1 MKIAS
6 IIGARPQF
14 IKSSVISNLIADYS
28 GLSEVVIHTGQHFD
42 KNMSDIIFQ
51 EMGLSKP
58 KYNLNINQMS
68 YYEMINQ
75 MTSSLKTILQ
85 KEKIN
90 GVLVYGDTNS
100 TLAGSLAATF
110 LDYPIFHVEAG
121 LRSFNREMIEERNRI
136 ITDHLSSL
144 LFCPNNNAVNNL
156 AKENI
161 TQGVINSGDIMY
173 DVFLK
178 FSKKTDSSISSK
190 NELKFI
196 LATIHRSE
204 NINSKSRLLDIFKN
218 LDLIHNEIRVIMPL
232 HPHTK
237 KKIDHFSIDSNIE
250 FIEPVGYLSLLSL
263 LNNCDS
269 VITDSG
275 GLQKESYF
283 AKKNCITVR
292 SQTEWVELTNQAQN
306 VLCEP
311 QDVYKK
317 FKNKNHLNNVFIPN
331 IYGDGNSSKIIV
343 NSIMNYFQSN

>member
-14 IKSSVISNLIADYS
+14 IKSSVISNEISDHN
-28 GLSEVVIHTGQHFD
+28 GLSEVVVHTGQHFD
-42 KNMSDIIFQ
+42 KNMSEIIFE

-68 YYEMINQ
+68 YYKMIDQ
-75 MTSSLKTILQ
+75 MTNSIKITLQ

-90 GVLVYGDTNS
+90 GMLVYGDTNS
-100 TLAGSLAATF
+100 TLAGSLAATI
-110 LDYPIFHVEAG
+110 LDIPIFHVEAG
-121 LRSFNREMIEERNRI
+121 LRSFNRDMKEERNRI

-144 LFCPNNNAVNNL
+144 LFCPNSNAVSNL

-161 TQGVINSGDIMY
+161 TKGVINSGDIMY
-173 DVFLK
+173 DAFLK
-178 FSKKTDSSISSK
+178 FSKKTNTYMDSQ
-190 NELKFI
+190 NDLKFI

-204 NINSKSRLLDIFKN
+204 NINSQSKLLNIFKN
-218 LDLIHNEIRVIMPL
+218 LDQIHNEINVIMPL

-237 KKIDHFSIDSNIE
+237 KKMEHFSINSNIK

-263 LNNCDS
+263 LKNCDQ

-283 AKKNCITVR
+283 AKKKCITVR
-292 SQTEWVELTNQAQN
+292 AETEWIELTKQAQN

-311 QDVYKK
+311 KDIYKE
-317 FKNKNHLNNVFIPN
+317 FKKKIQSKKEFNSN
-331 IYGDGNSSKIIV
+331 IYGDGNSCKVIVDSIV
-343 NSIMNYFQSN
+343 NFF